1 MRGIIEIIQRAILIV
16 GIILAIAV
24 VLVVGNTIRLEI
36 ENRRDEIII
45 TKLVGGSNAFVR
57 RPFLYTG
64 LWFGVGGGV
73 VAAAVI
79 ALALW
84 FVDGPVSALAASY
97 GSDFRLGGLGI
108 MNSLN
113 LVLFGG
119 LLGLMAGPLGAA
131 AGATAGVAAYAALGG
146 AALGASMGGL
156 AGMAADLD
164 EVDVDVHFVTEAA
177 KAIAPGEAAL
187 LAEVVEDDDAQLE
200 ERLEAAGGDVHRY
213 RRVAIADELYEI
225 RAREYEAE
233 WEELRE
239 EWRQSTGETRARIEE
254 KLAATR
260 GKIETL
266 NQNASERLRINQ
278 KRADV
283 QIAVL
288 RDEAKTANDERKQ
301 RLEARIEAIRE
312 DLATRNAKLKQAR
325 TLTGEALAANPAD
338 SA

>member
-1 MRGIIEIIQRAILIV
+1 MSKMIITVFENEEAARNGLGVLQSVHGEGPLSLFASAILV
-16 GIILAIAV
+16 KDQ
-24 VLVVGNTIRLEI
+24 
-36 ENRRDEIII
+36 DE
-45 TKLVGGSNAFVR
+45 TVEVKE
-57 RPFLYTG
+57 
-64 LWFGVGGGV
+64 
-73 VAAAVI
+73 VADRGPEGTAA
-79 ALALW
+79 
-84 FVDGPVSALAASY
+84 G
-97 GSDFRLGGLGI
+97 
-108 MNSLN
+108 M
-113 LVLFGG
+113 LFGG

-225 RAREYEAE
+225 RVREYEAE

-325 TLTGEALAANPAD
+325 QLTGEALAAKPAD

>member
-1 MRGIIEIIQRAILIV
+1 MTKKDHYLLLKTVERLDEAEDLIKAM
-16 GIILAIAV
+16 GEQLAALSATDRQV
-24 VLVVGNTIRLEI
+24 LEI
-36 ENRRDEIII
+36 AALLGRPASVSFFD
-45 TKLVGGSNAFVR
+45 AVR
-57 RPFLYTG
+57 R
-64 LWFGVGGGV
+64 
-73 VAAAVI
+73 
-79 ALALW
+79 AL
-84 FVDGPVSALAASY
+84 PVPDVRA
-97 GSDFRLGGLGI
+97 
-108 MNSLN
+108 
-113 LVLFGG
+113 
-119 LLGLMAGPLGAA
+119 
-131 AGATAGVAAYAALGG
+131 
-146 AALGASMGGL
+146 
-156 AGMAADLD
+156 AADL
-164 EVDVDVHFVTEAA
+164 T
-177 KAIAPGEAAL
+177 GEL
-187 LAEVVEDDDAQLE
+187 HPRL

-213 RRVAIADELYEI
+213 RRVASADELYEI
-225 RAREYEAE
+225 RVREYEAE

-325 TLTGEALAANPAD
+325 QLTGEALAAKPAD